1 MSEQINNMTYQQALA
16 RLNELVVEIEDP
28 KVPVEQILEKVKESN
43 LLIQFCRNSLRDT
56 QQEITSVLN
65 G

>member
-1 MSEQINNMTYQQALA
+1 MTYQQALA
-16 RLNELVVEIEDP
+16 RLNELVVESEDP
-28 KVPVEQILEKVKESN
+28 KVPVEQILEKVKEST

>member
-28 KVPVEQILEKVKESN
+28 KVPVEQILEKVKEST